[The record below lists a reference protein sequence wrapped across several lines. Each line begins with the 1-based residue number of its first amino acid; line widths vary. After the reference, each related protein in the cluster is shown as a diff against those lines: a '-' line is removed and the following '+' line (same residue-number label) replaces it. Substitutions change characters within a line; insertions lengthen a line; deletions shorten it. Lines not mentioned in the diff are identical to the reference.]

1 MQRLHREGEKKV
13 ASCYSNVKKTNQTS
27 LFVQPA
33 EEFSLSVL
41 DAGNAH
47 AWPNPDSIFEQYAA
61 LIDCDIMI

>member
-1 MQRLHREGEKKV
+1 ML
-13 ASCYSNVKKTNQTS
+13 KKTNQTS